1 MGTITRNAA
10 NNFTT
15 GGVILPAAINDTSV
29 ASISELENA
38 AAGSALT
45 LISEQTASNSS
56 SISFTSGID
65 STYPIYRFEF
75 INIHPQTDSVKFQFN
90 LSTDGGSNYNVTK
103 TTSHFWTANYETLGI
118 DYFTYGDTLDLAQS
132 TSFQIITD
140 NVGNQNDESSSGT
153 MTLFNPSSDTF
164 VKHFMTDINTYGQD
178 NSSYRNLVAG
188 YGNTTNAID
197 AVQFKMASGNIDS
210 GKIKLYGISGS

>member
-1 MGTITRNAA
+1 
-10 NNFTT
+10 
-15 GGVILPAAINDTSV
+15 
-29 ASISELENA
+29 
-38 AAGSALT
+38 
-45 LISEQTASNSS
+45 
-56 SISFTSGID
+56 
-65 STYPIYRFEF
+65 
-75 INIHPQTDSVKFQFN
+75 
-90 LSTDGGSNYNVTK
+90 
-103 TTSHFWTANYETLGI
+103 
-118 DYFTYGDTLDLAQS
+118 
-132 TSFQIITD
+132 
-140 NVGNQNDESSSGT
+140 